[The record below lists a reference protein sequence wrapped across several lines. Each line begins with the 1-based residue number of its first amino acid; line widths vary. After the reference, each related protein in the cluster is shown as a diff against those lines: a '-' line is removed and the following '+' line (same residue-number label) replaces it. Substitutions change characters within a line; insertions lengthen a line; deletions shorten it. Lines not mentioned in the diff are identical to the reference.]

1 MTKNNVLYFEGAGMN
16 FYSEEQTNY
25 SDVGNFRIRTA
36 FKNLD
41 GTSFYI
47 ELGNCPRFENKGK
60 KMKVVTDFALRIEHL
75 FKLEDRFKEEL
86 EMGGYEMKKNHL
98 EIRKLDYTKS
108 SITKWINENLNCNFD
123 TIQVLN
129 EFYGYRVHGD
139 GAYNLME
146 DIELNHDRA
155 AAREQ
160 AYNNV
165 DMEYRNFL
173 NAKYSK
179 ISLLDMDD
187 ESISIRCYASDSELK
202 DKPRHLKVPVNY

>member
-1 MTKNNVLYFEGAGMN
+1 IMNIKHLKIRILLY
-16 FYSEEQTNY
+16 
-25 SDVGNFRIRTA
+25 
-36 FKNLD
+36 K
-41 GTSFYI
+41 
-47 ELGNCPRFENKGK
+47 
-60 KMKVVTDFALRIEHL
+60 
-75 FKLEDRFKEEL
+75 
-86 EMGGYEMKKNHL
+86 
-98 EIRKLDYTKS
+98 KS
-108 SITKWINENLNCNFD
+108 SITKRINENINCNFYN
-123 TIQVLN
+123 IQVLN